1 MLLGAVIEAVVAHVD
16 ALAAATPAPEPV
28 DEDKVTPGLIGLAFL
43 VVMGAAVVF
52 LIRSMNAR
60 LKNIDVDR
68 HRREQEAKG
77 RPGGEASTAP
87 IEDDPAET
95 GKP

>member
-1 MLLGAVIEAVVAHVD
+1 MLLDLVIQQVD
-16 ALAAATPAPEPV
+16 MLAAATPAPEPV

-68 HRREQEAKG
+68 HQREKDAEGLA
-77 RPGGEASTAP
+77 GGEASPAP
-87 IEDDPAET
+87 IEDDGAET
-95 GKP
+95 GNP

>member
-1 MLLGAVIEAVVAHVD
+1 MLLGLVLEHVD
-16 ALAAATPAPEPV
+16 VLAAATPAPEPV

-60 LKNIDVDR
+60 LRNIDVDR
-68 HRREQEAKG
+68 HQREKDAKG
-77 RPGGEASTAP
+77 LTGGEAPQAT
-87 IEDDPAET
+87 IEDDGAET
-95 GKP
+95 GNP